1 MELAKR
7 TNFYLDSIMSE
18 LYTIGIPLVLGS
30 IIFGVKMAARY
41 ASGGSG
47 HMSRHHGGHAG
58 GKRHTRRALRMRRAQ
73 RNGTRRA

>member
-7 TNFYLDSIMSE
+7 TNFYVDSIMSE
-18 LYTIGIPLVLGS
+18 IAMAVPLVLTS
-30 IIFGVKMAARY
+30 IIFLVGAAARY

-47 HMSRHHGGHAG
+47 RMSRHQGGHSG
-58 GKRHTRRALRMRRAQ
+58 GVRHTRRTLRMHRAR